1 MRTLRAAARRSL
13 RCSSLLAIACSFLSP
28 FSNPDPAEAKVGYG
42 PLVKS
47 RARHEPRRARRS
59 DPQDV
64 RSRGRIA
71 QLVRAPALHA
81 GCRGFESL
89 FAHALRLLNE

>member
-28 FSNPDPAEAKVGYG
+28 FSNPDLAEGRWAPA
-42 PLVKS
+42 PLVEIE
-47 RARHEPRRARRS
+47 RQNEPRRAS
-59 DPQDV
+59 QQNTDV